1 MPFEIET
8 STFINAAF
16 ISYFRKDKGFA
27 ARLEQ
32 APRDDKL
39 PKGLNLT
46 RRNLVVF
53 HDEAAFTGAQFPE
66 STERYLKSFA
76 RTAVIFSPKASKGN
90 YVNGKIQHLGGCH
103 GVRTWF

>member
-1 MPFEIET
+1 MPIDIET
-8 STFINAAF
+8 SIFINAPF
-16 ISYFRKDKGFA
+16 ISYFRKDREFA

-32 APRDDKL
+32 TPRDGKP

-53 HDEAAFTGAQFPE
+53 RDAAFTGAEFPE
-66 STERYLKSFA
+66 STEGHLKSSA
-76 RTAVIFSPKASKGN
+76 WTAVIFSPKARKGN
-90 YVNGKIQHLGGCH
+90 YVNGKVRHLGGCH